1 MTQLFRQE
9 AIDAQRD
16 KLLGEVSLAR
26 PLPVWVFTAMA
37 AAFATLAIAF
47 ALTGEFAR
55 RERVEGYVALDAGA
69 ARILIP
75 EVGTLAELMVAEGQS
90 VAAGTPIA
98 RITFETTRKAATQT
112 SELVQKEIG
121 ERIDA
126 ITREQREAGSLA
138 NQQSEQLRRRMADLQ
153 KEIAQI
159 DSEIRLQQ
167 QRVASAEQLA
177 KRYSDLTQEKFV
189 SDIVAQQRRDE
200 VLDQTVKLEALRR
213 QRATIERDL
222 GAARAE
228 EPSVSM
234 RARATIEQLKRAQ
247 SELEQSRIQEQADA
261 KRETVLRAPF
271 AGTITNVALSQGQS
285 VVAEQLLT
293 TLLPTGSGLHVEL
306 LVPTRAIG
314 FVKPGNVVELRYEA
328 FPFQRFGQYR
338 GSVNQVSKTVWN
350 QGEKVGPFT
359 LKEPV
364 YRVDVKL
371 DSQSVRAQGQDF
383 PLKSGMLVGA
393 DILLEKRTIFEWVF
407 EPVLQLKARL

>member
-1 MTQLFRQE
+1 MSQLFRQE

-26 PLPVWVFTAMA
+26 PVPLWVFTAMA
-37 AAFATLAIAF
+37 IAFAAAAITF
-47 ALTGEFAR
+47 ALTGEFSR
-55 RERVEGYVALDAGA
+55 RERVEGFVALDAGA

-75 EVGTLAELMVAEGQS
+75 EVGTLAELMVREGQS
-90 VAAGTPIA
+90 VAAGNPIA
-98 RITFETTRKAATQT
+98 RITFEATRKAGAQT
-112 SELVQKEIG
+112 SELVQQEI
-121 ERIDA
+121 EQRIETLA
-126 ITREQREAGSLA
+126 REQRETGSLA
-138 NQQSEQLRRRMADLQ
+138 NQQSEQLRRRVADLQ
-153 KEIAQI
+153 KEVTQI
-159 DSEIRLQQ
+159 DAEIRLQQ

-177 KRYSDLTQEKFV
+177 RRYSDLTQEKFV

-228 EPSVSM
+228 EPTIAT
-234 RARATIEQLKRAQ
+234 RARAQIEQLKRAQ

-261 KRETVLRAPF
+261 KRETILRAPF
-271 AGTITNVALSQGQS
+271 TGVVTNVALTQGQS
-285 VVAEQLLT
+285 VSADQLLAT
-293 TLLPTGSGLHVEL
+293 VLPAGSGLHVEL

-314 FVKPGNVVELRYEA
+314 FVKPGSQVELRYEA

-338 GSVNQVSKTVWN
+338 GVVNQVSKTVWS
-350 QGEKVGPFT
+350 QGEKVGPFMV
-359 LKEPV
+359 KEPV

-371 DSQSVRAQGQDF
+371 DEQVVRAQGQEF

-407 EPVLQLKARL
+407 EPVLQLRARL

>member
-1 MTQLFRQE
+1 MSQLFRQE

-26 PLPVWVFTAMA
+26 PVPLWVFTAMA
-37 AAFATLAIAF
+37 IAFAAAAITF
-47 ALTGEFAR
+47 ALTGEFSR
-55 RERVEGYVALDAGA
+55 RERVEGFVALDAGA

-75 EVGTLAELMVAEGQS
+75 EVGTLAELMVREGQS
-90 VAAGTPIA
+90 VAAGNPIA
-98 RITFETTRKAATQT
+98 RITFEATRKAGAQT
-112 SELVQKEIG
+112 SELVQQEI
-121 ERIDA
+121 EQRIETLA
-126 ITREQREAGSLA
+126 REQRETGSLA
-138 NQQSEQLRRRMADLQ
+138 NQQSEQLRRRVADLQ
-153 KEIAQI
+153 KEVTQI
-159 DSEIRLQQ
+159 DAEIRLQQ

-177 KRYSDLTQEKFV
+177 RRYSDLTQEKFV

-228 EPSVSM
+228 EPTIAT
-234 RARATIEQLKRAQ
+234 RARAQIEQLKRAQ

-261 KRETVLRAPF
+261 KRETILRAPF
-271 AGTITNVALSQGQS
+271 AGVVTNVALTQGQS
-285 VVAEQLLT
+285 VSADQLLAT
-293 TLLPTGSGLHVEL
+293 VLPAGSGLHVEL

-314 FVKPGNVVELRYEA
+314 FVKPGSEVELRYEA

-338 GSVNQVSKTVWN
+338 GVVNQVSKTVWS
-350 QGEKVGPFT
+350 QGEKVGPFMV
-359 LKEPV
+359 KEPV

-371 DSQSVRAQGQDF
+371 DEQVVRAQGQEF

-407 EPVLQLKARL
+407 EPVLQLRARL

>member
-37 AAFATLAIAF
+37 VAFATLAIAF

-213 QRATIERDL
+213 QRGTIERDL

-271 AGTITNVALSQGQS
+271 AGTITNVALSRGQS